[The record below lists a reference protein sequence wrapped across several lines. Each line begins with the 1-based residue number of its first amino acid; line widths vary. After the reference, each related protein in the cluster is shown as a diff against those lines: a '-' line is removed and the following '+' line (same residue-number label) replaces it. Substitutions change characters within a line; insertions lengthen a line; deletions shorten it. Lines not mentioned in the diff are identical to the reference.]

1 MSRGGP
7 KSGGS
12 AVVIGGRKPGVS
24 ERGAWSPFAG
34 RSGGMKGF
42 TKPYD
47 ISYGG
52 MKLASV
58 SAVLETRRLR
68 KMAASPQ
75 VVRFGIQYQ
84 SLPFELG
91 PD

>member
-1 MSRGGP
+1 
-7 KSGGS
+7 
-12 AVVIGGRKPGVS
+12 
-24 ERGAWSPFAG
+24 
-34 RSGGMKGF
+34 MKGF